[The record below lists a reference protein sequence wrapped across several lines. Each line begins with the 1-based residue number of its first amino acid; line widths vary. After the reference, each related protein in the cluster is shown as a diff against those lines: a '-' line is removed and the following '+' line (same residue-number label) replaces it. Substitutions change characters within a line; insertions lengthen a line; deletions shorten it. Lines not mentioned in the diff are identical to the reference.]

1 MTTKR
6 IGLVIFPGF
15 QVLDLVA
22 CTVFE
27 SANAALPQPMYDV
40 RLLSEFGGQVTS
52 SAGVR
57 VDSDRFDDAVY
68 DTVIVAGAMEITRSS
83 DGLLRFMR
91 SASTRA
97 RRTASIC
104 TGAYIL
110 AESGLLD
117 GRRATTHW
125 RDARDLQ
132 RLYPTIH
139 VEEDK
144 IFVIDGPIWSSAGMT
159 ACIDLC
165 LAMVDHDCGIEVSR
179 AVAKGLVVHHR
190 RAGGQSQ
197 FSSLLDLQTRSER
210 IQDALTHAK
219 NHLDQPLQVEQL
231 AEVAHLSPR
240 QFSRA
245 FRAETGQ
252 SPAKAIE
259 NLRVGAARALL
270 EDARYSIDEVATKT
284 GFADTERMRRA
295 FLRAFGQ
302 PPQAV
307 RRAARAAV
315 DEMRG
320 AMLS

>member
-1 MTTKR
+1 MTRKR

-27 SANAALPQPMYDV
+27 SANAALPKPIYDV

-52 SAGVR
+52 SSGVR
-57 VDSDRFDDAVY
+57 VDSDRFDDATY
-68 DTVIVAGAMEITRSS
+68 DTVMVAGSMEIMRSS
-83 DGLLRFMR
+83 EGLLRFLR
-91 SASTRA
+91 TASGHA

-125 RDARDLQ
+125 RDARELQ
-132 RLYPTIH
+132 RAYPTIQ

-165 LAMVDHDCGIEVSR
+165 LAMVDHDCGIEISR

-197 FSSLLDLQTRSER
+197 FSPLLDLQTRSAR
-210 IQDALTHAK
+210 IQDALTYAK
-219 NHLDQPLQVEQL
+219 NHLNEPLQVEQL

-245 FRAETGQ
+245 FRTETGQ

-259 NLRVGAARALL
+259 NLRVDAARALL

-295 FLRAFGQ
+295 FLRAYGQ

-315 DEMRG
+315 SEMRG
-320 AMLS
+320 SMMP